1 MSDFEEKLNAILSN
15 ADAMDQVMKLAQS
28 LDLGGSSGDGGGRP
42 PPRSDGGDG
51 GSKDGG
57 SGGGGLGDLLGA
69 LDPKLVGRLL
79 PLLGELTGGGD
90 DQRRQLLYALRP
102 FLKPERRDKID
113 RALKTAKLLHVGKK
127 LLTTMGDGDV

>member
-28 LDLGGSSGDGGGRP
+28 LDLGGSPG
-42 PPRSDGGDG
+42 
-51 GSKDGG
+51 GG
-57 SGGGGLGDLLGA
+57 SGDSPPPQNTGGDSGGGLGDLLGA

>member
-28 LDLGGSSGDGGGRP
+28 LDLGGSPG
-42 PPRSDGGDG
+42 
-51 GSKDGG
+51 GG
-57 SGGGGLGDLLGA
+57 SGDSPPPQNTGGDSGGGLEDLLGA

>member
-1 MSDFEEKLNAILSN
+1 MSDFDEKLNAILSN

-28 LDLGGSSGDGGGRP
+28 LDLGGSPGGDNGNSP
-42 PPRSDGGDG
+42 PPQSTGGD
-51 GSKDGG
+51 S
-57 SGGGGLGDLLGA
+57 GGGLGDLLGA